1 MKLIDWLLYQTL
13 HLPTDRG
20 RKKISIP
27 HNLFFFFFFVLFI
40 HRSKKFLIYLN
51 SPFPRRSMY
60 LYTVSYLKN
69 CSFKLILNRILENTD
84 LGRSLHTSLFDPVIL
99 MIYVRGGKREGGWSK
114 WSIQLY
120 VYIYMHVYLKT
131 NENSIDFR
139 MYRSKI
145 PGGKKINRTVAD
157 RWYMLRGKWRVLL
170 VSSCAAVNK

>member
-69 CSFKLILNRILENTD
+69 CSFKLYWIEYQKIQIWVD
-84 LGRSLHTSLFDPVIL
+84 LYISLFDPVIL
-99 MIYVRGGKREGGWSK
+99 MIYARGGKREGGWSK

-120 VYIYMHVYLKT
+120 VYIYMHVYLRT